1 MQRAALTL
9 AMLLAAGGPC
19 HASGGIDCTD
29 TSGDVS
35 VQLSSGHQDTLSIFR
50 AVVTINGESW
60 SSDTSVVPG
69 APLIVG
75 QAFENDGM
83 LLVDFLGESAGS
95 VIASL
100 RAFNATEEDTFV
112 SAGVFTF
119 KGKGAWAV
127 DCSIRE

>member
-1 MQRAALTL
+1 MRRAVLTL
-9 AMLLAAGGPC
+9 ALLVAAGSPC
-19 HASGGIDCTD
+19 LASGGIECTD
-29 TSGDVS
+29 AASEVTVA
-35 VQLSSGHQDTLSIFR
+35 LSAGHQDTLSIFR
-50 AVVTINGESW
+50 AVVTVRDETW

-69 APLIVG
+69 APLVVG